1 MVILSV
7 FRVRFPPVLGSETFF
22 WICDKASVANSLL
35 LNYQAASQFNMMN
48 NIVRPTLYSR
58 IVTTMFKQ
66 QPCKYLCVLAAII
79 WVTERYLCA
88 RINPTSNIPPPNI
101 TSWPLFIKMKAV
113 VIFFSLRLRLTSG
126 EIRSLRCK
134 RWHEGRIWNVVKNV
148 ARARFFPFMWNEVEN
163 YSSVRLPL
171 KV

>member
-1 MVILSV
+1 MDLIYIFICKKDIYITDISRLLNCSSTYAVCTHVRTTNQYTCIVAFSLPSESWYSSMVILSV

-88 RINPTSNIPPPNI
+88 RINPTSNIPPPPI
-101 TSWPLFIKMKAV
+101 SPHDPYLSK
-113 VIFFSLRLRLTSG
+113 
-126 EIRSLRCK
+126 
-134 RWHEGRIWNVVKNV
+134 
-148 ARARFFPFMWNEVEN
+148 
-163 YSSVRLPL
+163 
-171 KV
+171 